1 MLASLPPLHHFCCV
15 INMVFVEGAKCVSLH
30 TQFLDHPG
38 CTNRTLHFCILLSMN
53 TLCVQVFSA
62 NAYDLEHTVLLPF
75 RPFSWL
81 AVYLILSPEG
91 RTIRSGLSSSVMCDT
106 QQTFNHWLARWII
119 QTAGSVAGTMTNTHP
134 HTCTYNAL
142 LPTHVNGPHLRSFQR
157 DQVHVHFAYVIFT
170 VAPSAQFVACTFVY
184 FP

>member
-1 MLASLPPLHHFCCV
+1 MRSVYRCKLNFWTILGAQIGHCTFAYFLAWTHFVYKYLVQMHMIWNTPFCSL
-15 INMVFVEGAKCVSLH
+15 
-30 TQFLDHPG
+30 
-38 CTNRTLHFCILLSMN
+38 
-53 TLCVQVFSA
+53 SA
-62 NAYDLEHTVLLPF
+62 LFMP
-75 RPFSWL
+75 WL
-81 AVYLILSPEG
+81 TVYLILSPEG

-106 QQTFNHWLARWII
+106 QQTFNHWLAWWII